1 MTACGIMGDSQARLL
16 APQLLKN
23 MLRETIEH
31 HRHGRLDE
39 AEKGYRE
46 ALASDPSNSEAL
58 RGLGAIRRSR
68 GDLAESAELISRAHD
83 LAPDQPKLL
92 LMLGSVQLEAGD
104 IDASKNAY
112 ERALTL
118 DPNIA
123 GAHTA
128 LGHIAMM
135 QGDRKLA
142 NDYFRTA
149 LRVDEDPQALSG
161 LGTLALD
168 SGDAEEALK
177 YLARASDLAPKD
189 PSIAYALGRGFTK
202 RGMLAFGE
210 QAFRN
215 ALRLRPGLPHANNAL
230 GQLLIQDKRSAEAEP
245 YFRAIQG
252 IRGFE
257 LVAELGL
264 ADTLRIQE
272 KLDEAVAAYQRA
284 LALKPDHEAGF
295 EAMLW
300 CLGKL
305 GRGREVISLLDQRI
319 AEYPEQ
325 QRWRATRAR
334 INSTN
339 GRHAEAVADW
349 KWLTERDP
357 QNPEAAVQFAST
369 LEASGEFDRAMEMAD
384 AAVRLVPA
392 DATLGIIRIRA
403 RMRRGDDAGARELL
417 DAIDLR
423 KANKDAARICR
434 NLSGQLNDR
443 AGKVAD
449 AVADF
454 REAQSGLP
462 GMLPKLESLPAHYAS
477 MMAKPEGSPCENA
490 PILLIGTPGSGVDR
504 IAALLSD
511 QPGLTVLRD
520 RVQSVRKDGFDTA
533 AVMISEG
540 ELPAEFIEAQRRDYF
555 AALESRQTDFSK
567 PLVDW
572 VPRFDAHHLLYARTV
587 LPGTR
592 VIVVDRDARDALLN
606 WLAFGWL
613 PFAGLND
620 FDSCLAWLGR
630 ATAHVRLV
638 AEQGGLPHLVVNA
651 DQVIADPAGAGAELA
666 RFLGIDSLQAGALS
680 RRVEQGMAGLP
691 THFEDGHWQAYAE
704 PLADAFASLPGPLTK
719 AS

>member
-1 MTACGIMGDSQARLL
+1 
-16 APQLLKN
+16 

-31 HRHGRLDE
+31 HRRGRLDE

-58 RGLGAIRRSR
+58 RGLGAIRRLR
-68 GDLAESAELISRAHD
+68 GDLAESAELIARAHEF
-83 LAPDQPKLL
+83 APDQPKLL
-92 LMLGSVQLEAGD
+92 LMLGSVQLEAGN
-104 IDASKNAY
+104 IDASRSAY

-135 QGDRKLA
+135 QGDTKLA

-149 LRVDEDPQALSG
+149 LRVDEDAQALSG

-168 SGDAEEALK
+168 AGDAETALK
-177 YLARASDLAPKD
+177 YLARASDLAPND
-189 PSIAYALGRGFTK
+189 ASIAFALGRGFVK

-245 YFRAIQG
+245 YFRALQG
-252 IRGFE
+252 VRGFE
-257 LVAELGL
+257 LVGELGL
-264 ADTLRIQE
+264 ADSLRIQE
-272 KLDEAVAAYQRA
+272 KLEDAVTVYQRA

-295 EAMLW
+295 EAMIW
-300 CLGKL
+300 CIGKL
-305 GRGREVISLLDQRI
+305 GRGQEVISLINQRI

-325 QRWRATRAR
+325 VRWRATRAR
-334 INSTN
+334 INGSN
-339 GRHAEAVADW
+339 GRHAEAANDW
-349 KWLTERDP
+349 KWLAERDP
-357 QNPEAAVQFAST
+357 QNPEAAVQLAST
-369 LEASGEFDRAMEMAD
+369 LEGSGEFDRAAEVAD
-384 AAVRLVPA
+384 AAVRLAPA
-392 DATLGIIRIRA
+392 DATLGIIRVRA
-403 RMRRGDDAGARELL
+403 RMRRGDDAGARAVL
-417 DAIDLR
+417 DAISLR
-423 KANKDAARICR
+423 KANKDTTRICR

-443 AGKVAD
+443 AGKPVE
-449 AVADF
+449 AVRDF

-462 GMLPKLESLPAHYAS
+462 GMLPKLESLPANYAS
-477 MMAKPEGSPCENA
+477 MIAKPESDPCEHA
-490 PILLIGTPGSGVDR
+490 PILLIGTPGSGVER
-504 IAALLSD
+504 IAALLAD

-520 RVQSVRKDGFDTA
+520 RAQNVRKDGFDTA
-533 AVMISEG
+533 AVMIPEG
-540 ELPAEFIEAQRRDYF
+540 ELPAEFIEAQREGYF
-555 AALESRQTDFSK
+555 APLRARQANLEQ

-572 VPRFDAHHLLYARTV
+572 VPRFDAHHLLFARAV

-592 VIVVDRDARDALLN
+592 VIVVDRDPRDALLN

-630 ATAHVRLV
+630 ATEHVRLV

-651 DQVIADPAGAGAELA
+651 DAILADPAGAGAELA
-666 RFLGIDSLQAGALS
+666 RFLGVDSLRPGALS
-680 RRVEQGMAGLP
+680 RRVEQGPAGIP
-691 THFEDGHWQAYAE
+691 TRFEDGHWQAYAE
-704 PLADAFASLPGPLTK
+704 TLADAFASLPGSSIK
-719 AS
+719 AP

>member
-1 MTACGIMGDSQARLL
+1 
-16 APQLLKN
+16 

-46 ALASDPSNSEAL
+46 ALAADPTNSEAL
-58 RGLGAIRRSR
+58 RGLGAIRRTR

-83 LAPDQPKLL
+83 QAPDQPKLL
-92 LMLGSVQLEAGD
+92 LMLGSVQLESGN
-104 IDASKNAY
+104 IDASRSAY

-118 DPNIA
+118 DPNLA

-135 QGDRKLA
+135 QGDPKLA

-168 SGDAEEALK
+168 AGDAETALK
-177 YLARASDLAPKD
+177 YLARASDLAPND
-189 PSIAYALGRGFTK
+189 ASIAYALGRGFAK

-245 YFRAIQG
+245 YFRALQG
-252 IRGFE
+252 VRGFE

-272 KLDEAVAAYQRA
+272 KLEDAVAAYQRA
-284 LALKPDHEAGF
+284 LVLRPDHEAGF
-295 EAMLW
+295 EAMIW

-305 GRGREVISLLDQRI
+305 GRGQEVMSLINQRI
-319 AEYPEQ
+319 AEFPEQ
-325 QRWRATRAR
+325 LRWRATRAR
-334 INSTN
+334 ISGTN
-339 GRHAEAVADW
+339 GRHADAAADW
-349 KWLTERDP
+349 KWLSERDP
-357 QNPEAAVQFAST
+357 QNPEAAVQLASA
-369 LEASGEFDRAMEMAD
+369 LEGNGEFDRAAEVAE
-384 AAVRLVPA
+384 AAVKLAPG
-392 DATLGIIRIRA
+392 DATLGIIRVRA
-403 RMRRGDDAGARELL
+403 CMRRGDNAGARELL
-417 DAIDLR
+417 DAINLGS
-423 KANKDAARICR
+423 ANKDVARVCR

-443 AGKVAD
+443 AGNTTD
-449 AVADF
+449 AVTDF
-454 REAQSGLP
+454 REAQNGLP
-462 GMLPKLESLPAHYAS
+462 GMLPKLESLPANYAA
-477 MMAKPEGSPCENA
+477 MIAKPEANPCDNA
-490 PILLIGTPGSGVDR
+490 PVLLIGTPGSGVER

-520 RVQSVRKDGFDTA
+520 RVQGVRKDGFDTA
-533 AVMISEG
+533 AAMITDG
-540 ELPAEFIEAQRRDYF
+540 ELPTAFIEEQREGYF
-555 AALESRQTDFSK
+555 APLRERQADFSR

-572 VPRFDAHHLLYARTV
+572 VPRFDAHHLLFARSV

-592 VIVVDRDARDALLN
+592 VIVVDNDPRDALLN

-630 ATAHVRLV
+630 AIAHVRLV

-651 DQVIADPAGAGAELA
+651 DSVLADPAGAGAELA
-666 RFLGIDSLQAGALS
+666 RFLGIDSLQPGALS
-680 RRVEQGMAGLP
+680 RRVEQGAAGLP
-691 THFEDGHWQAYAE
+691 THFEEGHWQKYSEA
-704 PLADAFASLPGPLTK
+704 LADAFGSLPGPL
-719 AS
+719 ARES

>member
-1 MTACGIMGDSQARLL
+1 
-16 APQLLKN
+16 

-46 ALASDPSNSEAL
+46 ALAADPSNSEAL
-58 RGLGAIRRSR
+58 RGLGAIRRTR
-68 GDLAESAELISRAHD
+68 GDLAESAELITRAHD

-92 LMLGSVQLEAGD
+92 LMLGSVQLEAGNME
-104 IDASKNAY
+104 ASRSAY

-118 DPNIA
+118 DPNLA

-135 QGDRKLA
+135 QGETGLA

-149 LRVDEDPQALSG
+149 LRVNEDPQALSG

-168 SGDAEEALK
+168 AGDAETALK
-177 YLARASDLAPKD
+177 YLARASDLAPND
-189 PSIAYALGRGFTK
+189 ASIAYALGRGFAK

-215 ALRLRPGLPHANNAL
+215 ALRLKPGLPHASNAL

-245 YFRAIQG
+245 YFRALQG
-252 IRGFE
+252 VRGFE

-272 KLDEAVAAYQRA
+272 KLEDAIAAYQRA
-284 LALKPDHEAGF
+284 LARKPGHEAGF
-295 EAMLW
+295 EAMIW
-300 CLGKL
+300 CMGKL
-305 GRGREVISLLDQRI
+305 GRGQEVMSLLNQRI
-319 AEYPEQ
+319 ADFPEQ
-325 QRWRATRAR
+325 IRWRATRAR
-334 INSTN
+334 IFGSS
-339 GRHAEAVADW
+339 GRHAEAAADW
-349 KWLTERDP
+349 KWLGERDP
-357 QNPEAAVQFAST
+357 QDPEAAVQLASA
-369 LEASGEFDRAMEMAD
+369 LEGSGEFERAAEVAE
-384 AAVRLVPA
+384 AAVKLAPA
-392 DATLGIIRIRA
+392 DATLGIIRVRA
-403 RMRRGDDAGARELL
+403 CMRRGDDARARELL
-417 DAIDLR
+417 SAINLS
-423 KANKDAARICR
+423 KANKDVARVCR

-443 AGKVAD
+443 AGKTAE
-449 AVADF
+449 AVTDF
-454 REAQSGLP
+454 REAQNGLP
-462 GMLPKLESLPAHYAS
+462 GMLPKLESLPADYAS
-477 MMAKPEGSPCENA
+477 MIAKPEASACENA
-490 PILLIGTPGSGVDR
+490 PVLLIGTPGSGVER
-504 IAALLSD
+504 IAALLAD

-520 RVQSVRKDGFDTA
+520 RVQGVRKDGFDTA
-533 AVMISEG
+533 AAMISDG
-540 ELPAEFIEAQRRDYF
+540 ELPAEFIEEQREGYF
-555 AALESRQTDFSK
+555 APLRERQTDFSR

-572 VPRFDAHHLLYARTV
+572 VPRFDAHHLLFARSI

-592 VIVVDRDARDALLN
+592 VIVVDNDPRDALLN

-630 ATAHVRLV
+630 AIAHVRLV

-651 DQVIADPAGAGAELA
+651 DSVLADPDGAGAELA
-666 RFLGIDSLQAGALS
+666 RFLGIDSLRPGALS
-680 RRVEQGMAGLP
+680 RRVEQGSAGLP
-691 THFEDGHWQAYAE
+691 THFQPGHHQAYSEA
-704 PLADAFASLPGPLTK
+704 LADAFASLPGPLAK